1 MNMSNVTDTNFTV
14 HLNET
19 EVQRENF
26 NLLQRKDNVGDDRN
40 TAVTDK
46 KQILL
51 GTYER
56 NVEWKKKQKITEKI
70 PLDQQLL
77 MLQNKLII

>member
-1 MNMSNVTDTNFTV
+1 MSNVTDTNFIV

-40 TAVTDK
+40 TVVTDK

-56 NVEWKKKQKITEKI
+56 NIE
-70 PLDQQLL
+70 
-77 MLQNKLII
+77 